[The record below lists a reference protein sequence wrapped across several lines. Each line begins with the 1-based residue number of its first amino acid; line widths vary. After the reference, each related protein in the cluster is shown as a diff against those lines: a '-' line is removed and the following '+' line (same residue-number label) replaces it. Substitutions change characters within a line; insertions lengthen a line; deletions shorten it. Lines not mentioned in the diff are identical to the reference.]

1 MKLSQRHPLSAHANT
16 FHSYHAIVYKSIC
29 AACYRK
35 HQMHKTKTDHSKIV
49 YEPFLSWSSKVKA
62 TISQDKFNSHF
73 DYFNI
78 VAKYAKA
85 HVHNWL
91 FGINRK
97 LIVLKKM
104 CHKIFL
110 CAETS
115 IETLSKTKVVIIFNR
130 QSIILALLCN
140 NRCFFY
146 LYLKGFRF

>member
-1 MKLSQRHPLSAHANT
+1 MKLSQRHLLSAHTNT

-97 LIVLKKM
+97 LIVLKKR
-104 CHKIFL
+104 CV
-110 CAETS
+110 
-115 IETLSKTKVVIIFNR
+115 TKYFYVQRPVLKRHQKRRSWSSLIDK
-130 QSIILALLCN
+130 AL
-140 NRCFFY
+140 Y
-146 LYLKGFRF
+146 